1 MLDVPFESM
10 YTLVALSVG
19 ATLLVGVVAGLPTT
33 PAPDAQEVAETID
46 DVAVAEY
53 DATAEIPLGAAE
65 IRLGPQRIGL
75 RNDGGAAHATLAFG
89 PVVPTTLDSRLGAVA
104 TGAAP
109 SDVFESPAVFR
120 EAAAES
126 REVSAATHEA
136 ATTIRGPATAT
147 ATRNST
153 TATHEPGRSWR
164 PAPESLVVRH
174 VTWEGVDVTIV
185 AA

>member
-33 PAPDAQEVAETID
+33 PAPDAQGVAETID

-53 DATAEIPLGAAE
+53 DATAEVPLGAAE
-65 IRLGPQRIGL
+65 IRLDPQRIGL
-75 RNDGGAAHATLAFG
+75 RNDGGVAHATLAFG
-89 PVVPTTLDSRLGAVA
+89 PVTPATLDSRLGAVA

-109 SDVFESPAVFR
+109 STVFDSPAAFR
-120 EAAAES
+120 KAAAES
-126 REVSAATHEA
+126 REVATVTREV
-136 ATTIRGPATAT
+136 ATATRETAT
-147 ATRNST
+147 ATRDAT
-153 TATHEPGRSWR
+153 AATHETGRSWR
-164 PAPESLVVRH
+164 SAPESLVVRH